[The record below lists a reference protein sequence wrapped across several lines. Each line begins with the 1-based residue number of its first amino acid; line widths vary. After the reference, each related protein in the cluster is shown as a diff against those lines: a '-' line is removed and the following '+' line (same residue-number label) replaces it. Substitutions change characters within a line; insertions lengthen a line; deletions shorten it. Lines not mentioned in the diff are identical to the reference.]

1 MSELSIGKLAKTCG
15 VNIDTIRYYE
25 GLGLLPA
32 KGRTQAGY
40 RIYDGDSINRLY
52 FIRKAQRL
60 DFTLDE
66 IKELLDLRVSDK
78 GKCEDVRKQT
88 EAKISLVEE
97 KEKELKEIKKAL
109 KELSSACENGYA
121 PASECPILEKLY
133 PTIQSKE

>member
-1 MSELSIGKLAKTCG
+1 MSELSIGKLAKECD

-40 RIYDGDSINRLY
+40 RIYNDDSVNRLN

-60 DFTLDE
+60 DFTLEE

-78 GKCEDVRKQT
+78 GKCGDVRRQA
-88 EAKISLVEE
+88 EAKITLVEE
-97 KEKELKEIKKAL
+97 KERELKEIKKAL
-109 KELSSACENGYA
+109 KELSAACDKGDA
-121 PASECPILEKLY
+121 PASECPILDKLY
-133 PTIQSKE
+133 PTT